1 MALILDHS
9 NSLVAIVR
17 GVENNGE
24 SRSSRELER
33 RDDLFDSDLG
43 LFLERLVEIRREI
56 LWNVHP
62 RKVRSIDFT
71 DLKARSDELVAK
83 LRLAFDWIVQ
93 PGDAIGGVAGFAG
106 ERIVDVEEHVVTGT
120 DLELVKDVLSVE
132 LGDIG

>member
-43 LFLERLVEIRREI
+43 LFLERIVEIRREI

-93 PGDAIGGVAGFAG
+93 PGDAIGGVAGYAG
-106 ERIVDVEEHVVTGT
+106 DRICEEDALDYSCSDMMLCH
-120 DLELVKDVLSVE
+120 S
-132 LGDIG
+132 